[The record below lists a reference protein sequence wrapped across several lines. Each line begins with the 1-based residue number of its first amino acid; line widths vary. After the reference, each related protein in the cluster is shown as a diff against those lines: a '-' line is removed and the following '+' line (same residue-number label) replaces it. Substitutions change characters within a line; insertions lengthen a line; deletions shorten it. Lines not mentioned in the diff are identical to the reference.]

1 MTPMAADQ
9 GALLRRMLRALPRQE
24 RLFVW
29 GEWLLVLGL
38 AATLAG
44 TTLCLGGYL
53 AETMQMTAW
62 AVFGLAMLAGVLWL
76 IRPSSSPLPLNWA
89 VLLPLPF
96 LIYALASVLWLAP
109 AQWLAWREWLL
120 WLQMWVV
127 FGLGL
132 HFGRGRPHT
141 WVLVGTFILLGLV
154 GVMLAAYQRYVDSRW
169 LMLGWVHG
177 WTQAQYFLGRSA
189 GMFGIPNSL
198 AGLLELLAPLCWVLA
213 LMRSNQL
220 KVRLFCGWLGTL
232 LVFALVLSGS
242 RGGWISL
249 ALTFLLWALLAGRNW
264 QRRLVGVIFILL
276 VTGAGLGVLD
286 RFSIRAHER
295 IQPFLEG
302 KFEITR
308 PIIWKVAGQIWS
320 DHPWL
325 GGGAAAYNVLFDRY
339 RPLGFKDEPIWAHND
354 YLNTLSDYGMVGF
367 AWWLLAAVGLLA
379 LGWRAVQKARR
390 GEVSAGAFFS
400 HWPARLGLFLG
411 LTAFALHLAV
421 DFHTKIP
428 ALALAAALVLALL
441 LRDEIWL
448 LWPMR
453 PVWARGLGLALAV
466 GAFWIA
472 AQLAAPLYQAEARR
486 YSARRLIDQ
495 YAATGRGDL
504 RSLTLSALDNFSAAV
519 KVDPTNGQAWA
530 DLSYATVQTW
540 RLNAGDLVVLGQ
552 RAEQQAD
559 RALALAPLM
568 AEFWVR
574 KGVALDM
581 QARPADGELC
591 FKQALKLAPHTR
603 DWWYYYAYHLSRL
616 PERKAEALRAVETGL
631 SLDPSFST
639 AVLLRQQLVAP
650 R

>member
-1 MTPMAADQ
+1 
-9 GALLRRMLRALPRQE
+9 
-24 RLFVW
+24 
-29 GEWLLVLGL
+29 
-38 AATLAG
+38 
-44 TTLCLGGYL
+44 
-53 AETMQMTAW
+53 
-62 AVFGLAMLAGVLWL
+62 
-76 IRPSSSPLPLNWA
+76 
-89 VLLPLPF
+89 
-96 LIYALASVLWLAP
+96 
-109 AQWLAWREWLL
+109 
-120 WLQMWVV
+120 
-127 FGLGL
+127 
-132 HFGRGRPHT
+132 
-141 WVLVGTFILLGLV
+141 
-154 GVMLAAYQRYVDSRW
+154 
-169 LMLGWVHG
+169 
-177 WTQAQYFLGRSA
+177 
-189 GMFGIPNSL
+189 
-198 AGLLELLAPLCWVLA
+198 
-213 LMRSNQL
+213 
-220 KVRLFCGWLGTL
+220 
-232 LVFALVLSGS
+232 
-242 RGGWISL
+242 
-249 ALTFLLWALLAGRNW
+249 
-264 QRRLVGVIFILL
+264 
-276 VTGAGLGVLD
+276 
-286 RFSIRAHER
+286 
-295 IQPFLEG
+295 
-302 KFEITR
+302 
-308 PIIWKVAGQIWS
+308 QIWS

-339 RPLGFKDEPIWAHND
+339 RPPGFKDEPIWAHND

>member
-9 GALLRRMLRALPRQE
+9 GTFLTRMLRGPTRGE

-29 GEWLLVLGL
+29 GEWVLVLGL
-38 AATLAG
+38 AATWAG

-53 AETMQMTAW
+53 AETMQVTAW
-62 AVFGLAMLAGVLWL
+62 AVFGLALLAGTLWL
-76 IRPSSSPLPLNWA
+76 IRPDSQPVHLNWA
-89 VLLPLPF
+89 VLLPVPF
-96 LIYALASVLWLAP
+96 LLYALASVLWLAP

-120 WLQMWVV
+120 WLQMWVI

-132 HFGRGRPHT
+132 HFGRGRRHT
-141 WVLVGTFILLGLV
+141 WVLVGTFILLGV
-154 GVMLAAYQRYVDSRW
+154 IGVILAAYQRYVDPRW

-198 AGLLELLAPLCWVLA
+198 AGLLELMAPLCWALA
-213 LMRSNQL
+213 LMRSYQL
-220 KVRLFCGWLGTL
+220 KARLFCGGLGAL

-264 QRRLVGVIFILL
+264 RRRLVGFTLIFVLTA
-276 VTGAGLGVLD
+276 VGLGVLD
-286 RFSIRAHER
+286 RFSVHAHER
-295 IQPFLEG
+295 IQPFLDG
-302 KFEITR
+302 RFELTR
-308 PIIWKVAGQIWS
+308 PMIWKVAGQIWS

-325 GGGAAAYNVLFDRY
+325 GGGAAAYNVLFDQY
-339 RPLGFKDEPIWAHND
+339 RPRGFTDEPIWAHND
-354 YLNTLSDYGMVGF
+354 YLNTLSDYGLVGF
-367 AWWLLAAVGLLA
+367 AWWLLAALGLLA

-390 GEVSAGAFFS
+390 GEVSAGAFFK
-400 HWPARLGLFLG
+400 HWQARLGLFLG

-428 ALALAAALVLALL
+428 ALAMASALVLALL
-441 LRDEIWL
+441 LRDEAWL
-448 LWPMR
+448 VR
-453 PVWARGLGLALAV
+453 PLRPAFRRRLGLGLALGSLGVAT
-466 GAFWIA
+466 
-472 AQLAAPLYQAEARR
+472 QLAAPLYQAEAHR

-495 YAATGRGDL
+495 YAATGRGERRL
-504 RSLTLSALDNFSAAV
+504 ITLNALNNFSAAV
-519 KVDPTNGQAWA
+519 KIDPTNGQAWA

-540 RLNAGDLVVLGQ
+540 HVQAGDLRALGR

-559 RALALAPLM
+559 RALALAPLV

-581 QARPADGELC
+581 QARPADGEIC
-591 FKQALKLAPHTR
+591 FKQALQLAPRSR
-603 DWWYYYAYHLSRL
+603 DWWYYYAYHLSEW
-616 PERKAEALRAVETGL
+616 PERKGEALRAVETSL